1 MAHNR
6 NLAKLN
12 DTAAIF
18 SPSIARIAASTARDW
33 SYVESW
39 LRAKLQLS
47 PDRPLPAFERNP
59 DTLKALL
66 SLASFSE
73 AADEERQ
80 LVARAEVE
88 ALRDVSSSSSA
99 RGGEETATVRDDL
112 LETIED
118 ELPKDGQVALEGMA
132 AMAVQAGIIYPEPKD
147 LGRRMLDHQK
157 AIFEAEQMKS
167 RAETIDRHITS
178 DAVTAH
184 DLTKT
189 LRGEEYTPRTGLA
202 KLNLDQQRKVKA
214 SAAQLPDLRDRA
226 ASLAAIH
233 DATSYPTIQDIAA
246 EEKELLE
253 LLGRKRQLEL
263 QLAAFEG
270 LPGDP
275 DMARAELEALQ
286 EQLRGATSHRDA
298 VFEGLVER
306 ESPVRKRR

>member
-6 NLAKLN
+6 HLSKVD

-18 SPSIARIAASTARDW
+18 SPSVARIAASTARDW

-39 LRAKLQLS
+39 LRSKLQLS
-47 PDRPLPAFERNP
+47 PDRPLPAFERNS

-80 LVARAEVE
+80 LVAKAEAE
-88 ALRDVSSSSSA
+88 ALRNVSSSSA
-99 RGGEETATVRDDL
+99 TRDEAGGSVRDVL
-112 LETIED
+112 LDTIED
-118 ELPKDGQVALEGMA
+118 ELPKDGKVALEGMA
-132 AMAVQAGIIYPEPKD
+132 AMAAQAGILFPEPED

-157 AIFEAEQMKS
+157 AIFEAEQMKA
-167 RAETIDRHITS
+167 RAETLGRHITS
-178 DAVTAH
+178 DAATTAE
-184 DLTKT
+184 LAKT
-189 LRGEEYTPRTGLA
+189 LQGEGYTTRPGLA
-202 KLNLDQQRKVKA
+202 KQNLDQQRKVKA
-214 SAAQLPDLRDRA
+214 SAAQLPDLRDRV
-226 ASLAAIH
+226 ASLAASH
-233 DATSYPTIQDIAA
+233 DASSYPTIQDIAE
-246 EEKELLE
+246 EEKEFLDI
-253 LLGRKRQLEL
+253 LGRKRQLDL

-286 EQLRGATSHRDA
+286 DQLRGATSRRDA

-306 ESPVRKRR
+306 ASPVRRRR

>member
-6 NLAKLN
+6 NLAKLD

-18 SPSIARIAASTARDW
+18 SPSVARIAASTARDW

-39 LRAKLQLS
+39 LRAKLQLF
-47 PDRPLPAFERNP
+47 PDRSLPAFERNP

-66 SLASFSE
+66 ALASFSE

-80 LVARAEVE
+80 LVARAEAE
-88 ALRDVSSSSSA
+88 ALRDVTSSTTTQ
-99 RGGEETATVRDDL
+99 GEEGGSVRDVL

-118 ELPKDGQVALEGMA
+118 ELPKDGKVALEGMA
-132 AMAVQAGIIYPEPKD
+132 AMAVQAGTIFPEPED

-157 AIFEAEQMKS
+157 AIFEAEQMKC
-167 RAETIDRHITS
+167 RAETLDRHITA
-178 DAVTAH
+178 DAAATTKLV
-184 DLTKT
+184 KT
-189 LRGEEYTPRTGLA
+189 LQGDEYTPRPGLA
-202 KLNLDQQRKVKA
+202 KQNLDQQRKAKA

-226 ASLAAIH
+226 ASLAASH
-233 DATSYPTIQDIAA
+233 DAGAHPTIQDIVA
-246 EEKELLE
+246 EEKDFLE
-253 LLGRKRQLEL
+253 LLGRKRQLDL
-263 QLAAFEG
+263 QLASFEG

-286 EQLRGATSHRDA
+286 EQLTGATSRRDA

-306 ESPVRKRR
+306 ESPVRRRR

>member
-6 NLAKLN
+6 NLAKLD

-18 SPSIARIAASTARDW
+18 SPSVARIAASTARDW

-47 PDRPLPAFERNP
+47 ADRPLPAFERNP

-66 SLASFSE
+66 ALASFSE
-73 AADEERQ
+73 AADEERE
-80 LVARAEVE
+80 LVARAEAE
-88 ALRDVSSSSSA
+88 ALRDATSSTAQGEGGGSV
-99 RGGEETATVRDDL
+99 RGVL

-118 ELPKDGQVALEGMA
+118 ELPKDGKVALEGMA
-132 AMAVQAGIIYPEPKD
+132 AMAVQAGVLFPEPED

-157 AIFEAEQMKS
+157 AIFEAEQMKC
-167 RAETIDRHITS
+167 RAETLGRHITA
-178 DAVTAH
+178 DAAATAK
-184 DLTKT
+184 LAKT
-189 LRGEEYTPRTGLA
+189 LQGDEYTPRPGLA
-202 KLNLDQQRKVKA
+202 KQNLDQQRKVKA

-226 ASLAAIH
+226 ASLAVSH
-233 DATSYPTIQDIAA
+233 DASSHPTIQDITA
-246 EEKELLE
+246 EEKEFLE
-253 LLGRKRQLEL
+253 LLGKKRQLDL
-263 QLAAFEG
+263 QLASFEG

-306 ESPVRKRR
+306 ESPVRRRR

>member
-6 NLAKLN
+6 NLTKLD

-18 SPSIARIAASTARDW
+18 SPSVARIAASTARDW

-47 PDRPLPAFERNP
+47 ADRSLPAFERNP

-66 SLASFSE
+66 ALASFSE
-73 AADEERQ
+73 AADEERE
-80 LVARAEVE
+80 LVARAEAE
-88 ALRDVSSSSSA
+88 ALRDATSSTA
-99 RGGEETATVRDDL
+99 QGEEGGSVRGVL

-118 ELPKDGQVALEGMA
+118 ELPKDGKVALEGMA
-132 AMAVQAGIIYPEPKD
+132 AMAVQAGVLFPEPED

-157 AIFEAEQMKS
+157 AIFEAEQMKC
-167 RAETIDRHITS
+167 RAETLGHHITA
-178 DAVTAH
+178 DAAATAK
-184 DLTKT
+184 LAKT
-189 LRGEEYTPRTGLA
+189 LQGDEYTPRPGLA
-202 KLNLDQQRKVKA
+202 KQNLDQQRKVKA

-226 ASLAAIH
+226 ASLAASQ
-233 DATSYPTIQDIAA
+233 DASSHPTIQDITA
-246 EEKELLE
+246 EEKEFLE
-253 LLGRKRQLEL
+253 LLGKKRQLDL
-263 QLAAFEG
+263 QLASFEG

-306 ESPVRKRR
+306 ESPVRRRR